1 MTNLE
6 KYDQL
11 FLRAFRVKPEDLPT
25 LKYRGIPLWDS
36 LGHMDLMG
44 DMEETFKISIGTADV
59 LDFSSYEKGKEITG
73 LENGQVPGA
82 ADVTVYHA
90 GTAIKDGKLVTNG
103 GRVLGV
109 TATAATLPEALKKAY
124 AAADCIHF
132 DKLHRRSD
140 IGARALAAMKAQ
152 EG

>member
-6 KYDQL
+6 KYDRL
-11 FLRAFRVKPEDLPT
+11 FLTAFRVKPEELPG

-59 LDFSSYEKGKEITG
+59 LDFSSYEKGKEITR
-73 LENGQVPGA
+73 LDNRQLNA

-90 GTAIKDGKLVTNG
+90 GTAVKEGRLVTNG

-109 TATAATLPEALKKAY
+109 TATADTLPEALKKAY
-124 AAADCIHF
+124 AATESIHF
-132 DKLHRRSD
+132 DKLHKRSD
-140 IGARALAAMKAQ
+140 IGARALAAMQ
-152 EG
+152 

>member
-6 KYDQL
+6 KYDRL
-11 FLRAFRVKPEDLPT
+11 FLTAFRVKPEELPG

-73 LENGQVPGA
+73 LDNGQLDA

-90 GTAIKDGKLVTNG
+90 GTAVKEGRLVTNG

-109 TATAATLPEALKKAY
+109 TATADTLPEALKKAY
-124 AAADCIHF
+124 AATESIHF
-132 DKLHRRSD
+132 DKLHKRSD
-140 IGARALAAMKAQ
+140 IGARALAAMQ
-152 EG
+152 